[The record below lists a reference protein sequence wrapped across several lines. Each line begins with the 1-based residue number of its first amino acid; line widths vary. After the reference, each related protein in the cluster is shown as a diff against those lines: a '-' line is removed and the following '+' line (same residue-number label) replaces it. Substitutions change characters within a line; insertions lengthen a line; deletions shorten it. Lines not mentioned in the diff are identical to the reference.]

1 MSGEDRFVLCMLAP
15 AVAILGVL
23 VAYPVGLLVFDSF
36 FKVDTITPHIRE
48 WVGLQN
54 YVDALTSKRVMES
67 ALRTVQYS
75 LFALF
80 FEFTFGFC
88 AALLFSALAGQSR
101 WHRTIFALP
110 LMVPPIVAGL
120 LWRFL
125 LVGNIGILNYGLV
138 RLGLINDPEAIA
150 WLSSEDIVIYSV
162 SFADIW
168 LTTSFVALVS
178 YAGLTNIP
186 KDLLEAARIDGANAL
201 KRFWH
206 VTLPLMRPVI
216 AVVVIVRGVDAA
228 KTFDLIWIQ
237 TQGGPSHASEVF
249 SMNIYQ
255 RMVRFGDLGEASASG
270 TLFLIVMM
278 LLAAV
283 AYWKIW
289 RPVHA

>member
-1 MSGEDRFVLCMLAP
+1 MSDEDRFVRWMLTP
-15 AVAILGVL
+15 AIAILGLL
-23 VAYPVGLLVFDSF
+23 VAYPVLLLVIDSF
-36 FKVDTITPHIRE
+36 FKVDTITPQIRE

-54 YVDALTSKRVMES
+54 YVDVLTSKRIAQS
-67 ALRTVQYS
+67 ALRTLQYS
-75 LFALF
+75 AFALF

-88 AALLFSALAGQSR
+88 AALLFSAIAGDSR
-101 WHRTIFALP
+101 WYRTIFTLP

-125 LVGNIGILNYGLV
+125 LVGNIGILNYGLAD
-138 RLGLINDPEAIA
+138 LGIISDPNAIS

-162 SFADIW
+162 AFADIW

-186 KDLLEAARIDGANAL
+186 KDLLEAARIDGANAF

-216 AVVVIVRGVDAA
+216 AVIVIVRGVDAA

-237 TQGGPSHASEVF
+237 TQGGPRQASEVL

-255 RMVRFGDLGEASASG
+255 RMIRFGDLGQASASA
-270 TLFLIVMM
+270 TLFLVVMM
-278 LLAAV
+278 VLAAI

-289 RPVHA
+289 RPAHA

>member
-1 MSGEDRFVLCMLAP
+1 MGDKKFVYLMIGP
-15 AVAILGVL
+15 AAIFLGL
-23 VAYPVGLLVFDSF
+23 FVAYPIGLLIFNSF
-36 FKVDTITPHIRE
+36 FKVDLIAPDARA
-48 WVGLQN
+48 WVGLAN
-54 YVDALTSKRVMES
+54 YADALTSDRIRES

-80 FEFTFGFC
+80 FEFLFGFC
-88 AALLFSALAGQSR
+88 AALLFNAIAEKSR

-125 LVGNIGILNYGLV
+125 LVGNIGILNYGLAN
-138 RLGLINDPEAIA
+138 LGIINDPGDIQ
-150 WLSSEDIVIYSV
+150 WLSSEDIVIYAV

-186 KDLLEAARIDGANAL
+186 KDLLEAARIDGANKF

-216 AVVVIVRGVDAA
+216 AVIVIVRGVDAA

-237 TQGGPSHASEVF
+237 TQGGPQHQSEVL

-255 RMVRFGDLGEASASG
+255 RMVRYGDLGAASATA
-270 TLFLIVMM
+270 TLFLLFMIV
-278 LLAAV
+278 LAFI
-283 AYWKIW
+283 AYWKLW
-289 RPVHA
+289 RPAHD